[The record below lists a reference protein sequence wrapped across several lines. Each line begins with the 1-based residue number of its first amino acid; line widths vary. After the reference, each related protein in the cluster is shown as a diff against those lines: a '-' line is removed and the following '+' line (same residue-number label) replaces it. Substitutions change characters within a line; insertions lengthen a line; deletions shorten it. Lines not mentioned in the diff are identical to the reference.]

1 MEGHTRMERGALPF
15 ALMSIPPPPPPS
27 GPIPPPP
34 GSVPP
39 PPGYQAPGAPAP
51 GFPAAGY
58 QTPGGSQLPPGYQG
72 YGQAAPNYAG
82 VGSRFGALIIDG
94 LIGALFALPAIIA
107 LFAGP
112 REIGA
117 CTINGEPRLCNLPT
131 GATVGLTVL
140 LAVVGS
146 VAYLVLYCRKVGT
159 SGQSWGGKVVGNK
172 IVDVNTGQ
180 PIGVGKALGRTLF
193 RSFISSNVCLLG
205 YLWALWD
212 PKKQTWHDKVVN
224 SIVVKA

>member
-1 MEGHTRMERGALPF
+1 
-15 ALMSIPPPPPPS
+15 MSIPPPPPPS
-27 GPIPPPP
+27 SVPPLPP
-34 GSVPP
+34 GSVP

-58 QTPGGSQLPPGYQG
+58 QPSGGSQPPYGYQG

-107 LFAGP
+107 LLAGP

-117 CTINGEPRLCNLPT
+117 CTINGEPRLCDLPT

-140 LAVVGS
+140 LAAVGFI
-146 VAYLVLYCRKVGT
+146 AYLVLYCKKVGT
-159 SGQSWGGKVVGNK
+159 TGQSWGAKTVGNK
-172 IVDVNTGQ
+172 VVDANSGQ
-180 PIGVGKALGRTLF
+180 PIGVGKAVGRTLF
-193 RSFISSNVCLLG
+193 RQFISGNVCLLG